1 MKKIFLRFVG
11 WIFLLGIVFSSILFM
26 GMTNE
31 IIYRVVISAIMTL
44 MLIVFVVIPFWIAY
58 NISDDEKRFGGK

>member
-1 MKKIFLRFVG
+1 MKKTFLKFVG

-31 IIYRVVISAIMTL
+31 IIYRAVISVIMTL
-44 MLIVFVVIPFWIAY
+44 MLVVFVAIPFWIAY
-58 NISDDEKRFGGK
+58 KDEATP